1 MADRTVK
8 KKVGT
13 DLTAGNIFS
22 KLMIFAVP
30 IILTNLIQQFYSM
43 VDLAVV
49 GKYVGSTGS
58 VGVATG
64 GEIADMITPVAMGL
78 STAGQILIAQLIGA
92 KQEKQVKA
100 SIGTLLTMSFLFS
113 LVLAGAAAAFCV
125 PILHLLNCP
134 AEAMG
139 QAESYMII
147 TALGYPFVFGYNAVV
162 GILRGMGES
171 KRPLKFICIAA
182 SVNIIADIL
191 LVKYFRLE
199 AAGTAV
205 ATILS
210 QAGSFIAAFVFMYR
224 NREKFDF
231 ELKLSYF
238 RLEPGMAGTLAKLAV
253 PQIVRSLFVRFS
265 MMWVNANVNSYGL
278 TVSAANSIGNKIQ
291 KFAEVFAQGIDTA
304 AAAMIGQNLGARKPE
319 RAARTTV
326 TAWLSCLAAA
336 AVLAVPALRFP
347 VQIFAVMTKDT
358 AVQQLGIRYLEIIVI
373 HFFVSATTAS
383 FQAMVTGCGFVSLGF
398 ALGILD
404 GVVCRIGISLFF
416 LHVMHA
422 GYESFW
428 WGTAF
433 SRVLPGVLCIA
444 YFLSGKWKTR
454 KLLTEK

>member
-1 MADRTVK
+1 MTAITAK
-8 KKVGT
+8 KKVGN
-13 DLTAGNIFS
+13 DLTTGSIFH

-30 IILTNLIQQFYSM
+30 IVLTNLIQQFYSM

-64 GEIADMITPVAMGL
+64 GEMADLIAPVAMGL
-78 STAGQILIAQLIGA
+78 STAGQILIAQLTGA
-92 KQEKQVKA
+92 KLEEKVRE

-113 LVLAGAAAAFCV
+113 LVLAVIAIVFRLPV
-125 PILHLLNCP
+125 LHLLNCP
-134 AEAMG
+134 EQAMG
-139 QAESYMII
+139 QAEAYMVI

-171 KRPLKFICIAA
+171 RRPLQFICIAA
-182 SVNIIADIL
+182 AVNIFADIL
-191 LVKYFRLE
+191 LVKYIRLE
-199 AAGTAV
+199 AAGTAI

-210 QAGSFIAAFVFMYR
+210 QAGSFIAAFLFMCR
-224 NREKFDF
+224 NKERFDF
-231 ELKLSYF
+231 DLKLSCF
-238 RLEPGMAGTLAKLAV
+238 RLEPKMAMTLTKLAV

-265 MMWVNANVNSYGL
+265 MMWVNSNVNSYGL

-304 AAAMIGQNLGARKPE
+304 AAAMIGQNLGARKPD
-319 RAARTTV
+319 RAAVTTI
-326 TAWLSCLAAA
+326 TAWLSCLAIAA
-336 AVLAVPALRFP
+336 FMAFLALKFP
-347 VQIFAVMTKDT
+347 VQIFSVMTQDT
-358 AVQQLGIRYLEIIVI
+358 AVQQLGIMYLRIISI

-383 FQAMVTGCGFVSLGF
+383 FQAMVTGSGFVSLGF
-398 ALGILD
+398 VLGILD

-444 YFLSGKWKTR
+444 YFLSGKWRAR
-454 KLLTEK
+454 KLLTEA